1 MIAEKIKSTV
11 RDVKDFPKPGI
22 LFKDITPLLVDFRV
36 RRQIVKA
43 LAVEAR
49 KLKVDAIVGVESRG
63 FLFGISLADELNVP
77 FVPVRKAGKLPFTK
91 NKVEYELEYG
101 KAEVEIHTDALVKGS
116 RVLIHD
122 DLLATGGTAVAAAK
136 LVESLGGEVAGFG
149 FIIEL
154 SDLKGKAKLL
164 KHSANIISLATY

>member
-1 MIAEKIKSTV
+1 MISEKIKSTV
-11 RDVKDFPKPGI
+11 RDVQDFPKPGI

-49 KLKVDAIVGVESRG
+49 KLKIDAIIGVESRG

-91 NKVEYELEYG
+91 NKIEYELEYG
-101 KAEVEIHTDALVKGS
+101 TAEIEIHTDALVKGS

-122 DLLATGGTAVAAAK
+122 DLLATGGTALAAAE
-136 LVESLGGEVAGFG
+136 LVKSIGGDVAGFG

-154 SDLKGKAKLL
+154 SDLKGREKLL
-164 KHSANIISLATY
+164 KYNTNIISLATY

>member
-1 MIAEKIKSTV
+1 MISEKIKSTV
-11 RDVKDFPKPGI
+11 RDVQDFPKPGI

-49 KLKVDAIVGVESRG
+49 KLKVDAIIGVESRG

-91 NKVEYELEYG
+91 NKIEYELEYG
-101 KAEVEIHTDALVKGS
+101 TAEIEIHTDALVKGS

-122 DLLATGGTAVAAAK
+122 DLLATGGTALAAAQ
-136 LVESLGGEVAGFG
+136 LVKSIGGDVAGFG

-154 SDLKGKAKLL
+154 SDLKGREKLL
-164 KHSANIISLATY
+164 QYNTNIISLATY

>member
-1 MIAEKIKSTV
+1 M
-11 RDVKDFPKPGI
+11 
-22 LFKDITPLLVDFRV
+22 
-36 RRQIVKA
+36 KA

-49 KLKVDAIVGVESRG
+49 KLKVDAIIGVESRG

-91 NKVEYELEYG
+91 NKIEYELEYG
-101 KAEVEIHTDALVKGS
+101 TAEIEIHTDALVKGS

-122 DLLATGGTAVAAAK
+122 DLLATGGTALAAAQ
-136 LVESLGGEVAGFG
+136 LVKSIGGDVAGFG

-154 SDLKGKAKLL
+154 SDLKGREKLL
-164 KHSANIISLATY
+164 KYNTNIISLATY

>member
-11 RDVKDFPKPGI
+11 RDVQDFPKPGI

-49 KLKVDAIVGVESRG
+49 KLKIDAIIGIESRG

-91 NKVEYELEYG
+91 NKIEYELEYG
-101 KAEVEIHTDALVKGS
+101 TAEIEIHTDALVKGS

-122 DLLATGGTAVAAAK
+122 DLLATGGTAVAAAQ
-136 LVESLGGEVAGFG
+136 LVKSIGGDVAGFG

-154 SDLKGKAKLL
+154 SDLKGREKLL
-164 KHSANIISLATY
+164 KYNTNIISLATY